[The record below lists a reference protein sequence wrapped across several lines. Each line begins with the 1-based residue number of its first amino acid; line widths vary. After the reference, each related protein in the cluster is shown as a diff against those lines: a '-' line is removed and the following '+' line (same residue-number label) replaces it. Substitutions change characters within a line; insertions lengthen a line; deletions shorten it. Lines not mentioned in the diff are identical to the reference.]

1 MTKSMHENLRYWFF
15 LEKRPKNPA
24 IWLDKRHNWLH
35 PIKNGSLKC
44 HLALVRNFMHKK
56 QRKLLIYS
64 RDIIDQ
70 RILQS
75 DWKRHTYLHP
85 TKSGSLRY
93 YLTWWLII
101 SMQKFKDINW
111 NHPKI
116 LLIKQSS
123 NLTWWERHT
132 QPHPTKSQP
141 AKLTTKRQF
150 IFVMANKKEIIGN

>member
-1 MTKSMHENLRYWFF
+1 MILSRKKTKESCNLIGQEAQLVTPNQKWQSQM
-15 LEKRPKNPA
+15 PP
-24 IWLDKRHNWLH
+24 
-35 PIKNGSLKC
+35 C
-44 HLALVRNFMHKK
+44 LVRNFMHKK

-70 RILQS
+70 RILQF

-141 AKLTTKRQF
+141 PKLTTKRQF